1 MERDNSDIGR
11 RIKRRRKD
19 LDLSLAEA
27 AAKAGT
33 TATTW
38 RKWEEGLIGS
48 IKTTKLEAIAHAL
61 QTSPAYLMGWV
72 DDITMQKGIEPIGDL
87 KPVPLIGVVS
97 AGHPILANNT
107 WDEVVMIPNEVRADF
122 AVKIH
127 GDSMINARL
136 FDGDVVFIR
145 EQNQVNN
152 GEIAAVLIGDEVTIK
167 RVYAHKDRLELRPE
181 NPLYESINVEERDI
195 DQVKILGRAMSVLGS
210 IK

>member
-1 MERDNSDIGR
+1 MDMQVTAKRMLD
-11 RIKRRRKD
+11 RRRA
-19 LDLSLAEA
+19 LGLSLRDVAQRA
-27 AAKAGT
+27 HT
-33 TATTW
+33 SATSI
-38 RKWEEGLIGS
+38 RKWETGEINS
-48 IKTTKLEAIAHAL
+48 IKTETLEHLARAL
-61 QTSPAYLMGWV
+61 ETSPAYLMGWV

-107 WDEVVMIPNEVRADF
+107 WDEVVMVPNEVRADF

-181 NPLYESINVEERDI
+181 NPLYESINVEEHDI